1 MFLITFLL
9 MLACCGAT
17 YSCIVHFAPYVYTHE
32 LSDAEE
38 LAELLALELSC
49 AQEIEAPR
57 LLSFYEDLL
66 SREFDDEFV
75 FRLFRPSGE
84 EVALP
89 RLDATTGAHL
99 ADYAGLETGGA
110 RKLSFADSMDAYTLL
125 LAKNTGKE
133 SQVVQALQ
141 KALPLL
147 GVFVFLLSLV
157 AAFFYS
163 WYMTAPVKAVSR
175 VARQMAALDFSGLCP
190 VRRTDEIGVLSESL
204 NTLSQRLDA
213 ALSDLRAANRQL
225 QADIERERQ
234 LERQRAD
241 FFSAASHELKTPIT
255 IVKGQL
261 EGMLCRV
268 GRYKDRETYLAQS
281 LEVTG
286 TLEAM
291 VQELLTLS
299 RLETPGYVFRP
310 CRLDLSGLLRD
321 RLTAHEDLFARKE
334 LTVEASIVPEA
345 YVQGDAQL
353 LQKAVDNL
361 LGNAAAYSE
370 GGNRAIVK
378 LWEEPGHVHLTVE
391 NTGAHIPEDDMPR
404 LFEAFYR
411 VDPSRSRQTGGAGLG
426 LYIVKTILDLHGA
439 QIEMANTSQGVI
451 ASVRF

>member
-1 MFLITFLL
+1 MFFVTFLL
-9 MLACCGAT
+9 MLASCGAT
-17 YSCIVHFAPYVYTHE
+17 YSCIVHFAPYIYTHQ
-32 LSDAEE
+32 LADAEE
-38 LAELLALELSC
+38 LAGLLAVELSC

-57 LLSFYEDLL
+57 LLSFYEELL
-66 SREFDDEFV
+66 SQEFDDEFV
-75 FRLFRPSGE
+75 FRLFKPSGE
-84 EVALP
+84 EIALP
-89 RLDATTGAHL
+89 RLDSVTGAHL
-99 ADYAGLETGGA
+99 ADCRGAETGSA
-110 RKLSFADSMDAYTLL
+110 HTLSFADSADEYTLL

-141 KALPLL
+141 KSLPIL
-147 GVFVFLLSLV
+147 GIAVFLVSLT

-163 WYMTAPVKAVSR
+163 WYVTAPIKAVSR
-175 VARQMAALDFSGLCP
+175 LSKQMAGLDFSGLCP
-190 VRRTDEIGVLSESL
+190 VNRTDEIGVLSGSL
-204 NTLSQRLDA
+204 NTLCQKLGT

-255 IVKGQL
+255 IIKGQL
-261 EGMLCRV
+261 EGMLYQV
-268 GRYKDRETYLAQS
+268 GRYKDRETYLSQS

-299 RLETPGYVFRP
+299 RLETPGNVFQP

-321 RLTAHEDLFARKE
+321 RLAAHEDLFALKE
-334 LTVEASIVPEA
+334 LSVEASIPPEA
-345 YVQGDAQL
+345 CVQGDAQL

-361 LGNAAAYSE
+361 LGNAAAYSPA
-370 GGNRAIVK
+370 GNTVIVTLK
-378 LWEEPGHVHLTVE
+378 EEAGRVRLEIE
-391 NTGAHIPEDDMPR
+391 NTGAHIPDADIPR

-426 LYIVKTILDLHGA
+426 LYIVKTILDLHSA
-439 QIEMANTSQGVI
+439 DIEMANTSQGVI
-451 ASVRF
+451 VSVRF